1 MALVWKM
8 ILTEKEG
15 SSIICLSVNEKV
27 GEKTM
32 ELYVH
37 IPFCIKKCDY
47 CDFLSF
53 SMGSREKK
61 EYVSAL
67 KRELQAAAAECE
79 GETVSSVFLGGGTP
93 SVLDEGQIE
102 AILTCIKESYQLTED
117 CEISMEA
124 NPGTL
129 HAEKLREYLQCGINR
144 LSLGCQST
152 IEKELKS
159 LGRIHSFEEF
169 VENYEM
175 ARNIGFCNIN
185 VDLMSAIPGQDI
197 KAWEKNL
204 QTIAGLEPEH
214 ISAYSLIVEE
224 GTPFYERELQLPSEE
239 EERQMYE
246 MTAEILEAYGF
257 HQYEISNYAKK
268 GKECRHNIGYWQR
281 VDYLGVGLGASSLR
295 HNCRFSN
302 TRAME
307 KYLRDA
313 GNPEKIRENWE
324 KLSVQDQME
333 EFMFLG
339 LRMTEGISRKKFL
352 KEFGKTLEEIYEQP
366 LRKLE
371 KLELLETEGDCV
383 KLTRKG
389 ISLSNQVFVEF
400 LF

>member
-1 MALVWKM
+1 MKNR
-8 ILTEKEG
+8 KEN
-15 SSIICLSVNEKV
+15 SP
-27 GEKTM
+27 M
-32 ELYVH
+32 EIYIH
-37 IPFCIKKCDY
+37 IPFCIRKCDY
-47 CDFLSF
+47 CDFLSGP
-53 SMGSREKK
+53 SGPEEQADYVQALLREI
-61 EYVSAL
+61 
-67 KRELQAAAAECE
+67 QAVEE
-79 GETVSSVFLGGGTP
+79 GEGRSVSSIFIGGGTP
-93 SVLDEGQIE
+93 SVLDEKFVGEILREIRKDFKLQEDAEITIE
-102 AILTCIKESYQLTED
+102 V
-117 CEISMEA
+117 
-124 NPGTL
+124 NPGTVD
-129 HAEKLREYLQCGINR
+129 ARKLLAYRSFGINR
-144 LSLGCQST
+144 LSIGLQSPQDR
-152 IEKELKS
+152 ELKI
-159 LGRIHSFEEF
+159 LGRIH
-169 VENYEM
+169 NYRQFLETYKQ
-175 ARNIGFCNIN
+175 ARDAGFDNIN

-246 MTAEILEAYGF
+246 MTAEFLEAYGF

-268 GKECRHNIGYWQR
+268 GKECRHNIGFWQR

-313 GNPEKIRENWE
+313 GNPEKIRENRE

>member
-1 MALVWKM
+1 
-8 ILTEKEG
+8 
-15 SSIICLSVNEKV
+15 
-27 GEKTM
+27 M

-37 IPFCIKKCDY
+37 IPFCVKKCDY

-53 SMGSREKK
+53 SMGNREKK
-61 EYVSAL
+61 QYVDAL
-67 KRELQAAAAECE
+67 KLEVQSAAAECE
-79 GETVSSVFLGGGTP
+79 GETVSSIFLGGGTP
-93 SVLDEGQIE
+93 STLVEGQIGE
-102 AILTCIKESYQLTED
+102 ILENIRQNYHLTKD

-129 HAEKLREYLQCGINR
+129 SAEKLREYLQCGINR

-175 ARNIGFCNIN
+175 ARSIGFSNIN
-185 VDLMSAIPGQDI
+185 VDLMSAIPRQDV
-197 KAWEKNL
+197 KSWEKNL
-204 QTIAGLEPEH
+204 RTIAGLEPEH

-224 GTPFYERELQLPSEE
+224 GTPFYDRELQLPSEE

-246 MTAEILEAYGF
+246 MTAEILGAYGF

-281 VDYLGVGLGASSLR
+281 EDYLGVGLGAASLR
-295 HNCRFSN
+295 YDCRFSN
-302 TRAME
+302 TKVME
-307 KYLRDA
+307 NYLRDA
-313 GNPEKIRENWE
+313 GNPDKIRENRE
-324 KLSVQDQME
+324 ELSVQDQME

-339 LRMTEGISRKKFL
+339 LRMTEGISRERFFR
-352 KEFGKTLEEIYEQP
+352 EFGKPLEMVYEEP
-366 LRKLE
+366 VCKLQ
-371 KLELLETEGDCV
+371 KLGLLETEGDYV
-383 KLTRKG
+383 RLTRKG